1 MEFWTQLM
9 TTTEKLLDAAEVRMR
24 KGGYNAV
31 SFRDLAIDTEIKS
44 SSVHYHFPRKE
55 DLGVALVKRYRERYF
70 EALAKESSKAESPK
84 EKLLAF
90 RAVYRKALNKDDA
103 ICLCGLLGAESA
115 GLPDALNEELRA
127 FFNGSIAWVADALP
141 EALSESLRRKQASSL
156 VATHQGAMMLATN
169 LNDKKVFDTI
179 TALAIDQAL
188 AGFES

>member
-1 MEFWTQLM
+1 MS
-9 TTTEKLLDAAEVRMR
+9 TTDKLLDAAEVRMR

-31 SFRDLAIDTEIKS
+31 SFRDLANDTEIKS

-55 DLGVALVKRYRERYF
+55 DLGVALVKRYRERFF
-70 EALAKESSKAESPK
+70 EALVRESSKAELPK

-115 GLPDALNEELRA
+115 GLPDVLNTELRA
-127 FFNGSIAWVADALP
+127 FFNGSIVWVEDALP
-141 EALSESLRRKQASSL
+141 EALPASLRRKQAGSL
-156 VATHQGAMMLATN
+156 VAAHQGAMMLATSLDDN
-169 LNDKKVFDTI
+169 RIFDTI

-188 AGFES
+188 AGFQS